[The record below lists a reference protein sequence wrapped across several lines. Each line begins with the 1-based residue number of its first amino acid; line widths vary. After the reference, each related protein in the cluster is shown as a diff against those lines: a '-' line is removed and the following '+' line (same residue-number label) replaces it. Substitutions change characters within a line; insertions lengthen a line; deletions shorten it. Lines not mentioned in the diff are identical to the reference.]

1 MITETKVVVKYSS
14 CGGRRLPVQM
24 GPQRNQET
32 MRDCRDCHKVNV
44 MSQCCPS
51 PRLFNELWNVIVPWW
66 VSWTTM
72 IPDTKKCGGGRLH
85 WLSLRPRTTP
95 PWHCHSDY
103 QFLPTPVTY
112 GVPLPSIPSLGRPAL
127 VPTGDHGTIPKSA
140 SKLDTELRSFPQG
153 RSPRARR
160 PAPLRVSGMMM
171 LALEVS
177 CFMWI
182 CGPFNGLWTD
192 HCNWD
197 GQPSDCDENINK
209 CILSESQ
216 PELCTNWLLKMATT
230 NSNKGEN
237 YVKWQIK
244 MDQ

>member
-1 MITETKVVVKYSS
+1 MIAETKVVVKYSS

-32 MRDCRDCHKVNV
+32 MSDCRDCHNVNV

-51 PRLFNELWNVIVPWW
+51 LRLFNELWNVIVPWW

-140 SKLDTELRSFPQG
+140 CWHR
-153 RSPRARR
+153 
-160 PAPLRVSGMMM
+160 
-171 LALEVS
+171 ALELSTLRPVTPGRVAGPPPGESVS
-177 CFMWI
+177 WWCRHW
-182 CGPFNGLWTD
+182 
-192 HCNWD
+192 
-197 GQPSDCDENINK
+197 K
-209 CILSESQ
+209 
-216 PELCTNWLLKMATT
+216 
-230 NSNKGEN
+230 
-237 YVKWQIK
+237 
-244 MDQ
+244 

>member
-1 MITETKVVVKYSS
+1 MIADTKVVVKYSS

-32 MRDCRDCHKVNV
+32 MSDCRDCHNVNV

-51 PRLFNELWNVIVPWW
+51 LRLFNELWNVIMLWW

-72 IPDTKKCGGGRLH
+72 IPDTKKYGGGRLH

-95 PWHCHSDY
+95 PWHCHSDCINFY
-103 QFLPTPVTY
+103 RHQSRMVSLSHRFRVLEGLPLFLLVTMAQFPK
-112 GVPLPSIPSLGRPAL
+112 VP
-127 VPTGDHGTIPKSA
+127 
-140 SKLDTELRSFPQG
+140 LDTELRSFPHG
-153 RSPRARR
+153 RSPRAGR
-160 PAPLRVSGMMM
+160 PGPLRVSVMMM

-197 GQPSDCDENINK
+197 GQHSDCDENINK
-209 CILSESQ
+209 CILSSKSV
-216 PELCTNWLLKMATT
+216 LKVTA
-230 NSNKGEN
+230 
-237 YVKWQIK
+237 
-244 MDQ
+244 

>member
-1 MITETKVVVKYSS
+1 
-14 CGGRRLPVQM
+14 
-24 GPQRNQET
+24 
-32 MRDCRDCHKVNV
+32 

-51 PRLFNELWNVIVPWW
+51 LFNKFWNVIVPWW

-95 PWHCHSDY
+95 PWHYHSDCINFY
-103 QFLPTPVTY
+103 RHQSRMVSLSHRFRVLEGLPLFLLVTMAQFPK
-112 GVPLPSIPSLGRPAL
+112 VPLSLTQSSGAFHKACHPWRP
-127 VPTGDHGTIPKSA
+127 G
-140 SKLDTELRSFPQG
+140 
-153 RSPRARR
+153 
-160 PAPLRVSGMMM
+160 PLRVSVMMM

-244 MDQ
+244 MD